1 MTATRTK
8 RGGGLTVQQWL
19 MLVIGL
25 VGLLVVASGA
35 VGYTL
40 LNRTSAAV
48 DRVVNGLSPARTEAY
63 RLQAALVDQE
73 TGVRGFVLAGDE
85 TFLDPYERGVRAER
99 EAATRLARLV
109 RDEPEAAA
117 DLTRLTGLAAAWRA
131 AYAQP
136 VIERVRER
144 GPEAVEGAEVR
155 DGKARFDH
163 VRAAWTEGGREL
175 DRMVAQG
182 RAEVEHDQKVRDAA
196 FAAMLAAMLLAAVL
210 VAIVLHIAV
219 GRPLAALSRSSRQ
232 VADGDFE
239 HVITP
244 RGPADLRAVAADVEA
259 MRHRVVREL
268 ARSTER
274 AGELE
279 RRTAELDSQTEE
291 LRRSNSELDAQTEEL
306 RRSNSELEQ
315 FAYVASHDLQEPLRK
330 VASFCQ
336 LLQRRYQDKLDER
349 GNQYID
355 FAVDGAKRMQ
365 VLINDLLTF
374 SRVGRLYDER
384 RPLDLAEPLDK
395 ALANLQGT
403 IEEAGA
409 RVERPER
416 LPVIDGDMSL
426 LTMLWQNLVGNAV
439 KFRAPDRAPVVRI
452 GCEETAEGWELS
464 VTDNGIGVPPE
475 FADKIFVIFQRLHNR
490 EAYTGTGI
498 GLALCKKIVEN
509 YGGRIWLDT
518 GDRDEGTGIRF
529 FLPRAVAAEPETPAG
544 ADVPEGAEK

>member
-1 MTATRTK
+1 MTATRRK

-25 VGLLVVASGA
+25 VGLLVLASGA

-48 DRVVNGLSPARTEAY
+48 DRVVNELSPARTEAY

-85 TFLDPYERGVRAER
+85 SFLEPYERGVRAER

-117 DLTRLTGLAAAWRA
+117 DLARLTGLAAAWRA
-131 AYAQP
+131 TYAQP
-136 VIERVRER
+136 VVERVREG
-144 GPEAVEGAEVR
+144 GPDAVANAQVR
-155 DGKARFDH
+155 DGKARFDQ
-163 VRAAWTEGGREL
+163 VRAAWTEEGAEL
-175 DRMVAQG
+175 DRMVAAG
-182 RAEVEHDQKVRDAA
+182 RADVEHNQNVRDAA
-196 FAAMLAAMLLAAVL
+196 FAAMLVAILLAAVL
-210 VAIVLHIAV
+210 VALILHIAV

-244 RGPADLRAVAADVEA
+244 RGPADLRAVAGDVEA
-259 MRHRVVREL
+259 MRHRVVHEL
-268 ARSTER
+268 ALSTER

-279 RRTAELDSQTEE
+279 RQTAELDSQTEE
-291 LRRSNSELDAQTEEL
+291 LRRSNAELDAQTEEL

-336 LLQRRYQDKLDER
+336 LLERRYADKLDER
-349 GNQYID
+349 GVQYIE

-384 RPLDLAEPLDK
+384 RPLDLGEPLDK

-403 IEEAGA
+403 IEDAGA
-409 RVERPER
+409 RIERSGA

-452 GCEETAEGWELS
+452 DCEETAEGWELA

-518 GDRDEGTGIRF
+518 GDRDEGTSIRF
-529 FLPRAVAAEPETPAG
+529 FLPRTAAVESETPA
-544 ADVPEGAEK
+544 AATVSEGAEQ